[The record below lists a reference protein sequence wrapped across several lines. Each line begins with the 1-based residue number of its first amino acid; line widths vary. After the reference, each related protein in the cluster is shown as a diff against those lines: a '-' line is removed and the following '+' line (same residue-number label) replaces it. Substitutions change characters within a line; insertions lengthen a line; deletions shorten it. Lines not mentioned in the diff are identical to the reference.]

1 MASTQDHPF
10 GSMAQGLQHP
20 IAFALPHIAQIG
32 VSSPEGPDQRQS
44 VQIGGY
50 LRGDVDQR

>member
-32 VSSPEGPDQRQS
+32 VSSPGGPDQRHS

-50 LRGDVDQR
+50 LRGDVEQR